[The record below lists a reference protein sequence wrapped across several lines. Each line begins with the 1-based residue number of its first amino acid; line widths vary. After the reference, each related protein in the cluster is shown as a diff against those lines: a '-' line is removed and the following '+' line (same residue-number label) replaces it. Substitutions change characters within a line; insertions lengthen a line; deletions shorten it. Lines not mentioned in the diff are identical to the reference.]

1 MNTLYCTSRVK
12 LVVKQMIKTAA
23 VVDFEESCFKTA
35 PCHYIAKVVA
45 VGGYDNRGD
54 LLDSHTKVA
63 TSRNKVVVVN
73 DV

>member
-1 MNTLYCTSRVK
+1 LNTLYCTSRVK

-54 LLDSHTKVA
+54 LLESHTNVA
-63 TSRNKVVVVN
+63 TSCASLPVVL
-73 DV
+73 